1 MIEAIFFSFF
11 IYLAYFNLHYLILD
25 TLFGCT
31 AITLFLS
38 QKKEVNFWAGF
49 FTGIF
54 WFYWI
59 ALSFRYYDL
68 GYLIPII
75 VVIIAIVYAIFFL
88 LLSLP
93 KEPFLR
99 ASLLLVASYI
109 HPFKFSWFKPELLF
123 VDSYLGVSKIDFA
136 IIVYTISL
144 SLFLYKKDKKII
156 SIASLTL
163 LILAFNQ
170 TTQIKGKIPDISLYD
185 QKLPQDK
192 KWLPRYQNIIV
203 QKDFNAIK
211 AAISEHKKMIIL
223 NESAFPLCLN
233 KHRELLKKLKNLSQK
248 IVIVTGALR
257 CTQDGY
263 FNSTYYFI
271 NGDIKTAD
279 KVVLVPFGEEIP
291 LPKFLADFINK
302 IFFDGAE
309 DFKTAKSPTKIKIGG
324 RYYTNA
330 ICYEATEDIIYKNH
344 PKYIIAISNNAWF
357 TPSIEPTLQHLL
369 LKYYS
374 KIYGTTIL
382 HAANMGISGAIR
394 GQELKIY

>member
-11 IYLAYFNLHYLILD
+11 IYLSYFNLHYPLVD
-25 TLFGCT
+25 TIFGIT
-31 AITLFLS
+31 AIALFLS
-38 QKKEVNFWAGF
+38 QKREINFWAGF

-68 GYLIPII
+68 GYLIPLI
-75 VVIIAIVYAIFFL
+75 VVMTAIVYAIFFL

-93 KEPFLR
+93 KNPFLR

-123 VDSYLGVSKIDFA
+123 VNSYLGVGKIDFA
-136 IIVYTISL
+136 VIVYTISL

-156 SIASLTL
+156 SLASLSL
-163 LILAFNQ
+163 LILAFSQ
-170 TTQIKGKIPDISLYD
+170 TGHIEKRLPGISLYD
-185 QKLPQDK
+185 QRVPQDK
-192 KWLPRYQNIIV
+192 KWLPRYQNIII
-203 QKDFNAIK
+203 QKDFKAIQK
-211 AAISEHKKMIIL
+211 AISKKQKMIIL

-233 KHRELLKKLKNLSQK
+233 NRPKLLKKLKKLSKK

-263 FNSTYYFI
+263 YNSAYYFI
-271 NGDIKTAD
+271 EGKVKTAD

-291 LPKFLADFINK
+291 LPKFLSDFINK

-309 DFKTAKSPTKIKIGG
+309 DFKTAKEPTKIKIDNI
-324 RYYTNA
+324 YYTNA
-330 ICYEATEDIIYKNH
+330 ICYEATEDIIYENR
-344 PKYIIAISNNAWF
+344 PKHIIAISNNAWF

-382 HAANMGISGAIR
+382 HAANMGISGVVN
-394 GQELKIY
+394 